1 MCSSVSIMKIFDF
14 VIEFIKNAE
23 MKKVKKNPL
32 RNKKIF
38 DNITTMQFWV
48 PNKNVLIIA
57 NYDFGG
63 M

>member
-1 MCSSVSIMKIFDF
+1 MKIFDF

-38 DNITTMQFWV
+38 DNITAMQFWV

-63 M
+63 I

>member
-1 MCSSVSIMKIFDF
+1 MKIFDF

-23 MKKVKKNPL
+23 MKKVLKNPL

-38 DNITTMQFWV
+38 DNITAMQFWV